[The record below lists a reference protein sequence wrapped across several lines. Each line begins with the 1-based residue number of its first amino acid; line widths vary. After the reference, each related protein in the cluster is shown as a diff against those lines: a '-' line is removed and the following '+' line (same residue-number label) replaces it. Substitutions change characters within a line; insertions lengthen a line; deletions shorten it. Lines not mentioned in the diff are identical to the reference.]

1 MLEMNINSINKY
13 DFNSKKFTIAYD
25 FLKTTDLSAIAV
37 GRYELGE
44 GVYAMV
50 SEYNTLPASE
60 RKFETHENYFDIQC
74 IVSGQENIV
83 LTQRKVLKEA
93 IPYDPVKDVTFYE
106 EPEYCGGVGLYAG
119 DFLIVTP
126 EDAHKPHCNLNG
138 EHDVKKV
145 VIKVPIE

>member
-13 DFNSKKFTIAYD
+13 DFNSKKFRIAYE
-25 FLKTTDLSAIAV
+25 FLKNTDLNEIPV
-37 GRYELGE
+37 GRYELEE

-60 RKFETHENYFDIQC
+60 RKFETHNEYYDIQC

-83 LTQRKVLKEA
+83 LTNRKVLKEA

-106 EPEYCGGVGLYAG
+106 EPSCCGGVGLYAG

-126 EDAHKPHCNLNG
+126 EDAHKPHCDLDG

-145 VIKVPIE
+145 VIKVPLK